1 MSYRLSTR
9 ADADLIAIYEAGA
22 ELFGSAQA
30 ESYVAGLRATIM
42 LIAKRPRAY
51 RERREIVP
59 PVRVSRFHAHLVVYE
74 LEGDGIV
81 VIRLPHGRSDW
92 PSDLPRPDPPPAQ

>member
-42 LIAKRPRAY
+42 LIAKRPGPIASGARSS
-51 RERREIVP
+51 RR
-59 PVRVSRFHAHLVVYE
+59 S
-74 LEGDGIV
+74 G
-81 VIRLPHGRSDW
+81 
-92 PSDLPRPDPPPAQ
+92 